1 MCECGACVI
10 EHTWR
15 SEDNF
20 VELVAPWCAVPSCCC
35 DETLYPKDNLERK
48 VHMAHTFRSLSVLS
62 WGESGRNL
70 KQRPWKN
77 TTFWLNHRLMLSG
90 LGPATSVNSKDSLP
104 QACAQV
110 RLLQPRLP
118 SRVTLGYVKLTV
130 KAVRPG
136 GFWRLTRVLGPV
148 PGWTILGPHLG
159 HLDNTAAGDRS
170 VRVLILLFSHTEH
183 WQSPLF
189 SLAKSCAVFW
199 LRGFIYLSAYLFIY
213 FGFSRLG
220 FSV

>member
-1 MCECGACVI
+1 MCVWVWCMCHRA
-10 EHTWR
+10 H
-15 SEDNF
+15 
-20 VELVAPWCAVPSCCC
+20 VEVRGQLRGVGCTLMCCSFLLLWWN
-35 DETLYPKDNLERK
+35 TLPKDNLERK
-48 VHMAHTFRSLSVLS
+48 VHMARTFRSLSVLS

-77 TTFWLNHRLMLSG
+77 TTFWLTHRLMLSG

-104 QACAQV
+104 QTCAQV

-148 PGWTILGPHLG
+148 PSWTILGPHLG

-183 WQSPLF
+183 LVVPS
-189 SLAKSCAVFW
+189 VFPC
-199 LRGFIYLSAYLFIY
+199 
-213 FGFSRLG
+213 
-220 FSV
+220 